1 MRDIDKTQLQYIADT
16 CNFKLDVH
24 SNCLKN
30 QRGFGLI
37 EMMVSMTLSLLA
49 VAVMVILMSSTLG
62 VGTATIQMSRLTQ
75 ELRASIQLMSRD
87 LRRANYHSSFRDCF
101 ANVNCRTDLG
111 IAAHVNTIN
120 INGAGNCFWYW
131 LDRNSD
137 ANLANDAVGG
147 FRYSTI
153 GGVGVLQM
161 RIEGNAAANCD
172 DDTGW
177 ELITDPDTI
186 DIASF
191 NISKSESYDEIV
203 SEGYVQKVEKLRLI
217 IIGRMASNPTVNRE
231 IQDLIL
237 IRNDIIQLA
246 GTT

>member
-37 EMMVSMTLSLLA
+37 EMLVSMTLSLLT

-62 VGTATIQMSRLTQ
+62 TGAATIQMSRLTQ

-87 LRRANYHSSFRDCF
+87 LRRANYHSGFLSCF
-101 ANVNCRTDLG
+101 ANVNCRTDLN
-111 IAAHVNTIN
+111 IAAYVDTIH
-120 INGAGNCFWYW
+120 INDAGNCFWYW
-131 LDRNSD
+131 LDRDSD

-191 NISKSESYDEIV
+191 NVSNSESYTETV
-203 SEGYVQKVEKLRLI
+203 SAEGDVQIVEKIRLSI
-217 IIGRMASNPTVNRE
+217 NGRMASNPTVNRQ

-237 IRNDIIQLA
+237 IRNDIQLA
-246 GTT
+246 GT